1 MAGWKFLG
9 FLVIF
14 SLLAGSTLWAGGLV
28 VSAEGDVYLTS
39 GKKSEKAKGGEEIR
53 EGVVVD
59 ASLGKALILIG
70 EDQLVV
76 VKEGMLKVQKIEGK
90 TAGYLFSGGARWV
103 VNSSENRSFY
113 TPTGVIT
120 SANGNVLVKY
130 LKNSN
135 STEVYLL
142 EGKCVVRNIKD
153 EIKERVTLS
162 PLKITVV
169 EEGKPP
175 ATMLLSLSME
185 DKRDI
190 MNRYSVVENFRDRYQ
205 ERRDLVELG
214 VHLYNIESSRTSVF
228 VYPDNTPFPGA
239 YQKNYINR
247 VFRLKGGGSI
257 KVRWKV
263 DEGKN

>member
-1 MAGWKFLG
+1 MAGWKFLR
-9 FLVIF
+9 FLVILSF
-14 SLLAGSTLWAGGLV
+14 LAGPTLWAGGLV
-28 VSAEGDVYLTS
+28 VSVKGDVYLTD
-39 GKKSEKAKGGEEIR
+39 GKKSKKVKGGEEIR
-53 EGVVVD
+53 EGDVVD

-70 EDQLVV
+70 EDQFVV
-76 VKEGMLKVQKIEGK
+76 VKEGMLKIQKIEGK

-103 VNSSENRSFY
+103 VSSSESRSFY

-120 SANGNVLVKY
+120 SSSGNILVKY

-153 EIKERVTLS
+153 EIKEKVTLS

-175 ATMLLSLSME
+175 ATMFLTLSME

-190 MNRYSVVENFRDRYQ
+190 MSRYSVVESFRNRYQ

-228 VYPDNTPFPGA
+228 VYPDNTPFTGA
-239 YQKNYINR
+239 YQNDYINR
-247 VFRLKGGGSI
+247 VFRLKGSGSI
-257 KVRWKV
+257 KVRWKL
-263 DEGKN
+263 DEGEN